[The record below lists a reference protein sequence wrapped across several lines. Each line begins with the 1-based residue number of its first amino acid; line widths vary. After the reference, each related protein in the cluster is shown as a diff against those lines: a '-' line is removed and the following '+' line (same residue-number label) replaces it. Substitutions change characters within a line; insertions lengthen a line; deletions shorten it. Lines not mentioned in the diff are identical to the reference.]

1 MTFCKNYHFHSLTTA
16 LMFRFR
22 MRLTI
27 ALAALCSWCLMFL
40 MFLMLSHANAAC
52 RTWRHEDSLRIVRN
66 HAIWDWIILNFFHL
80 LVRLCY
86 SRRFQGLFSFQI
98 PYLSILKYL
107 KGFAAHVQFTCG
119 FPFASTQL
127 IGVNE
132 TGPFGRNAVKSIK
145 SIKSIDHDRLW

>member
-22 MRLTI
+22 MRLTV

-52 RTWRHEDSLRIVRN
+52 RTWRHEDNLRIVRN
-66 HAIWDWIILNFFHL
+66 HAIWDWIILI
-80 LVRLCY
+80 VRLCY
-86 SRRFQGLFSFQI
+86 SRLFQGLFSFQI

-107 KGFAAHVQFTCG
+107 KGFAAHVQFRDLWISFCKY
-119 FPFASTQL
+119 STHWRKRN
-127 IGVNE
+127 GTFWKKRSKVNQVNKVNR
-132 TGPFGRNAVKSIK
+132 P
-145 SIKSIDHDRLW
+145 W